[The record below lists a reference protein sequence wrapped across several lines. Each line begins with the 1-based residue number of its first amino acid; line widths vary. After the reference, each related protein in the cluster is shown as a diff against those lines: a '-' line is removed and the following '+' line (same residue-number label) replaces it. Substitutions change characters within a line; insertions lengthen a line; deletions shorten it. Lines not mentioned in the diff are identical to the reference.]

1 MSQEPQNIERELAI
15 YESEIITDR
24 DRATA
29 VLIDN
34 DQQYAEAT
42 AFVSYLSGKMKD
54 IEKLR
59 KFFVDPLNAQVKNI
73 NSMFKPQVEAR
84 EEVVGIVKSKMAAFY
99 QKQEAIRIAEE
110 KRLQAIRDKANEKR
124 EEKGQAP
131 IAEPVRQ
138 VEEMKRTATVGAA
151 QTTVRKVWKH
161 KIVSIDALPED
172 VKKAI
177 FAEAYKSGIM
187 DTVIRKFVHAGIREM
202 SGVEI
207 FEDVQV
213 AVR

>member
-1 MSQEPQNIERELAI
+1 MQEPQNIERELAV
-15 YESEIITDR
+15 YENEIVTDR
-24 DRATA
+24 DRASA
-29 VLIDN
+29 VMIETDEH
-34 DQQYAEAT
+34 YAEAT

-84 EEVVGIVKSKMAAFY
+84 EEVVGIVKGKMATYY
-99 QKQEAIRIAEE
+99 QKKEAARIAEE

-138 VEEMKRTATVGAA
+138 VEEVKRTATVGAA
-151 QTTVRKVWKH
+151 QTTVKKVWKH
-161 KIVSIDALPED
+161 KIVSIDALPEEI
-172 VKKAI
+172 KKAI
-177 FAEAYKSGIM
+177 FAEAYKTGLM
-187 DTVIRKFVHAGIREM
+187 DTVIRKFVHAGVREM